1 MPRRF
6 KRKLRG
12 GVQGTIN
19 GQTGA
24 TNSVGSSAPS
34 GGDIS
39 FSIGNAPGNI
49 KAIKSNP
56 NQVVSI
62 SFLFIIFILVV
73 LMRQIFTPGVIA
85 NKLSISVVAFTLGA
99 GLIGYYLLTGGN
111 NSGLIVDM
119 YLYFSIL
126 VVGYWLW
133 LLFFA
138 DGYQNKQVK
147 DEDED
152 KKKIK

>member
-1 MPRRF
+1 MPRKFTR
-6 KRKLRG
+6 RLRG
-12 GVQGTIN
+12 GVQGTVN
-19 GQTGA
+19 AQTGV
-24 TNSVGSSAPS
+24 TNSVGTSAPS

-39 FSIGNAPGNI
+39 FSLGNAPGNI

-73 LMRQIFTPGVIA
+73 LMRQVFTPGVIA

-111 NSGLIVDM
+111 NKGLIVDM
-119 YLYFSIL
+119 YLYFSII
-126 VVGYWLW
+126 VIGYWLW

-138 DGYQNKQVK
+138 DGYQPYVHKKKKK
-147 DEDED
+147 DEN
-152 KKKIK
+152 

>member
-12 GVQGTIN
+12 GAQGALN
-19 GQTGA
+19 AQTGVP
-24 TNSVGSSAPS
+24 SS

-49 KAIKSNP
+49 QAIKSNP
-56 NQVVSI
+56 NQVVCI
-62 SFLFIIFILVV
+62 SFLFIIFILIV
-73 LMRQIFTPGVIA
+73 LMRQLFTPGTIGD
-85 NKLSISVVAFTLGA
+85 KLSISFVAFTLGA
-99 GLIGYYLLTGGN
+99 GIIGYYLLTGGN
-111 NSGLIVDM
+111 NQGIVVDF

-126 VVGYWLW
+126 AVGYWLW

-138 DGYQNKQVK
+138 DGYTNLEKK
-147 DEDED
+147 DDED
-152 KKKIK
+152 KK